1 MPAGRSRFLARARRA
16 PRRRRGGGGRGRPRH
31 EARARRAT
39 PAPTPIDLAGLASY
53 PPVASTPPDESVTL
67 TGAGDIASC
76 SLPDDEA
83 TAALLED
90 VPGWV
95 FTAGDNA
102 YESGTTEEFEQCYD
116 PSWGAYRERTFP
128 AIGNHDA
135 VTPGRQGYFDYFGSR
150 AGDPRAGW
158 YATTLGAWRLIV
170 LDSNCVDA
178 GGCGPDTDQGRWLAA
193 ELDANPSD
201 CTLAIWHH
209 PRFSTGYHGPTLAVQ
224 PFWDALYAAGAEL
237 VVNGARP
244 RLRAVRPRSTRTGNP
259 TRNAGS
265 ASSWRAP
272 AARRCARSRRRT
284 RTARCAMHPRTACS
298 GLTCALA
305 PTTGSSSRCRAASF
319 TDRGSGT
326 CH

>member
-1 MPAGRSRFLARARRA
+1 M
-16 PRRRRGGGGRGRPRH
+16 
-31 EARARRAT
+31 
-39 PAPTPIDLAGLASY
+39 
-53 PPVASTPPDESVTL
+53 
-67 TGAGDIASC
+67 
-76 SLPDDEA
+76 
-83 TAALLED
+83 
-90 VPGWV
+90 PGWV

-116 PSWGAYRERTFP
+116 PSWGAYRDRTFP

-224 PFWDALYAAGAEL
+224 PFWDALEAAGADL
-237 VVNGARP
+237 VVNGHDHDYERFVPLDA
-244 RLRAVRPRSTRTGNP
+244 AGNP
-259 TRNAGS
+259 DADRGIREIVAGTGGAALRQFELDDPNS
-265 ASSWRAP
+265 EVRDASTHGVLRLDLRPGAYDWEFIP
-272 AARRCARSRRRT
+272 VQ
-284 RTARCAMHPRTACS
+284 
-298 GLTCALA
+298 G
-305 PTTGSSSRCRAASF
+305 GSF
-319 TDRGSGT
+319 TDSGSGT

>member
-1 MPAGRSRFLARARRA
+1 MPAGRSRFVGALAALLA
-16 PRRRRGGGGRGRPRH
+16 VAAVAVVAVVLVTRPRP
-31 EARARRAT
+31 AAPT
-39 PAPTPIDLAGLASY
+39 PGPTPIDLAGLASY

-135 VTPGRQGYFDYFGSR
+135 VTPGRQGYFEYFGSR

-237 VVNGARP
+237 VVNGHDHDYERFVPVDA
-244 RLRAVRPRSTRTGNP
+244 AGNP
-259 TRNAGS
+259 DADRGIREIVAGTGGAALRPFELDDPNS
-265 ASSWRAP
+265 EVRDASTHGVLRLDLRPGAYDWEFIPVPGGA
-272 AARRCARSRRRT
+272 
-284 RTARCAMHPRTACS
+284 
-298 GLTCALA
+298 
-305 PTTGSSSRCRAASF
+305 F
-319 TDRGSGT
+319 TDSGSGT

>member
-1 MPAGRSRFLARARRA
+1 MVLVTRPGPQA
-16 PRRRRGGGGRGRPRH
+16 PS
-31 EARARRAT
+31 

-53 PPVASTPPDESVTL
+53 PPVASMPPDGSVTL

-76 SLPDDEA
+76 SVTGDEA

-102 YESGTTEEFEQCYD
+102 YESGTAEEFEQCYD

-128 AIGNHDA
+128 AIGNHDT

-158 YATTLGAWRLIV
+158 YATTLGSWRLIV
-170 LDSNCVDA
+170 LDSTCVDA

-193 ELDANPSD
+193 ELDANQSD

-209 PRFSTGYHGPTLAVQ
+209 PRFSTGYHGPTLAVE
-224 PFWDALYAAGAEL
+224 PFWDALYAAGADL
-237 VVNGARP
+237 VVNGHDHDYERFAP
-244 RLRAVRPRSTRTGNP
+244 VDPAGNP
-259 TRNAGS
+259 DPDRGIRQIVAGTGGAELRPFEEEDPNS
-265 ASSWRAP
+265 EVRDAS
-272 AARRCARSRRRT
+272 T
-284 RTARCAMHPRTACS
+284 S
-298 GLTCALA
+298 GVLRLDLRPGGYDWEFIPVA
-305 PTTGSSSRCRAASF
+305 GGSF
-319 TDRGSGT
+319 TDQGSGT

>member
-1 MPAGRSRFLARARRA
+1 M
-16 PRRRRGGGGRGRPRH
+16 
-31 EARARRAT
+31 
-39 PAPTPIDLAGLASY
+39 
-53 PPVASTPPDESVTL
+53 
-67 TGAGDIASC
+67 
-76 SLPDDEA
+76 
-83 TAALLED
+83 
-90 VPGWV
+90 

-150 AGDPRAGW
+150 AGDRRAGW

-209 PRFSTGYHGPTLAVQ
+209 PRFSTGYHGPTLAVE
-224 PFWDALYAAGAEL
+224 PFWDALYAAGADL
-237 VVNGARP
+237 VVNGHDHDYERFAPVDPDGQPDAERGIRQIVAGTGGAALRP
-244 RLRAVRPRSTRTGNP
+244 FEAEDPNSEVRDASTHGVLRLDLRPGAYDWEFIP
-259 TRNAGS
+259 VPG
-265 ASSWRAP
+265 
-272 AARRCARSRRRT
+272 
-284 RTARCAMHPRTACS
+284 
-298 GLTCALA
+298 G
-305 PTTGSSSRCRAASF
+305 SF